1 MQLFTAS
8 EKAFRDFIK
17 EHQPRVY
24 NTALNILQNAEDA
37 EEITQDVFVKV
48 YKSLSGFQHKS
59 NFKTWIYRITYH
71 ESINRLRSKKNK
83 FFLKKFLW
91 YLE

>member
-37 EEITQDVFVKV
+37 EEITQDVLFEP
-48 YKSLSGFQHKS
+48 FT
-59 NFKTWIYRITYH
+59 N
-71 ESINRLRSKKNK
+71 
-83 FFLKKFLW
+83 
-91 YLE
+91 